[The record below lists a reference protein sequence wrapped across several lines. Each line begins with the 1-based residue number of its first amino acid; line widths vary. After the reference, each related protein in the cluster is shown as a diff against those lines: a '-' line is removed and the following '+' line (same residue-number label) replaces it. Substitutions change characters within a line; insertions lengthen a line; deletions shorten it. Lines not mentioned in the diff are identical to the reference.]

1 MPSILERVGQT
12 ISRHNL
18 IPQGGRVIAAVS
30 GGSDSVALLHLLEQ
44 LSGSDTFEL
53 VGLIH
58 LNHQLRERLSDEDE
72 QFCRRLASKL
82 ERPIYVERVDIRSRA
97 HTLQTS
103 IENAARTARLDF
115 FRRVAVEVGVD
126 RVAVGHTRDDQA
138 ETFLLRVIRGAGTR
152 GLSSVYPRF
161 DLIVRPLLDLTRAEL
176 RVFLANEEISYR
188 EDESNRDV
196 TIPRNR
202 IRHELIPYLREHFS
216 GGIVDVL
223 AREASIA
230 HDDADWLDSAANISA
245 QAIVSLEGENLRVDI
260 KGLVGLPD
268 AIKNRVVLVAMR
280 RLSGGRFIGFDHVDT
295 FMRIVKHEITK
306 ASFPGHSAVRVS
318 DEIVL
323 SPGTHRLFE
332 SDDWL
337 SWGDDLPVPGA
348 VKYIEAG
355 IEISAASV
363 NRASIP
369 DLSLLRSCGEQVFVD
384 ATKLQGA
391 LMVRNRR
398 PGDVFQPL
406 GLRGHKKLQDFFVD
420 RKIGRDQ
427 RHLVPIVVDGRDRII
442 WVAGHTI
449 ENDFRVTEDTLSVI
463 VLRLKELGESA

>member
-12 ISRHNL
+12 IRRHNL

-260 KGLVGLPD
+260 KGLAGLPD

-337 SWGDDLPVPGA
+337 SWGDDLPVPGV

>member
-18 IPQGGRVIAAVS
+18 IPQGGRVIVAVS

-44 LSGSDTFEL
+44 LSGPETFEL
-53 VGLIH
+53 AGVVH
-58 LNHQLRERLSDEDE
+58 LNHQLREGLSDEDE
-72 QFCRRLASKL
+72 QFCRRLASRL
-82 ERPIYVERVDIRSRA
+82 ERPIYVEHVDIRARA

-103 IENAARTARLDF
+103 IEDAARTARFDF
-115 FRRVAVEVGVD
+115 FRRVAAEVGVD

-152 GLSSVYPRF
+152 GLSSIYPRF
-161 DLIVRPLLDLTRAEL
+161 GLIVRPLLDLTRAEL

-202 IRHELIPYLREHFS
+202 IRHELIPYLREKFS
-216 GGIVDVL
+216 AGIVDIL

-245 QAIVSLEGENLRVDI
+245 QSIISLEGENLHVDV

-280 RLSGGRFIGFDHVDT
+280 RLAGRGFIGYDHVET
-295 FMRIVKHEITK
+295 FMQIVKGEITK

-318 DEIVL
+318 DEVVL
-323 SPGTHRLFE
+323 SPRTHRLAE

-337 SWGDDLPVPGA
+337 SWGDDLPVPGV
-348 VKYIEAG
+348 VKYIQAG
-355 IEISAASV
+355 IEISAAPV

-369 DLSLLRSCGEQVFVD
+369 DLSVLKSCGEQVFVD
-384 ATKLQGA
+384 ATKLKGA

-406 GLRGHKKLQDFFVD
+406 GLHGHKKLQDFFVD

-427 RHLVPIVVDGRDRII
+427 RHLVPIVVDERDRII

>member
-1 MPSILERVGQT
+1 MPAILERVGQT
-12 ISRHNL
+12 IRRYNL

-44 LSGSDTFEL
+44 LSGPDTFEL
-53 VGLIH
+53 VGLVH

-72 QFCRRLASKL
+72 QFCRRLASRL
-82 ERPIYVERVDIRSRA
+82 EQPIYVERVDIRSHA

-115 FRRVAVEVGVD
+115 FHRVAVEVGVD

-176 RVFLANEEISYR
+176 RVFLANDEISFR

-216 GGIVDVL
+216 AGIVDVL

-245 QAIVSLEGENLRVDI
+245 QSIISLEGENLRVDV
-260 KGLVGLPD
+260 KGLARLPD

-280 RLSGGRFIGFDHVDT
+280 RLAGRGFIGYDHVDT
-295 FMRIVKHEITK
+295 FMRIVKNERTK
-306 ASFPGHSAVRVS
+306 ASFPGHSAVRVA

-323 SPGTHRLFE
+323 SPRTHRLSE
-332 SDDWL
+332 SDEWL
-337 SWGDDLPVPGA
+337 SWGDDLPVPGV
-348 VKYIEAG
+348 VKLIEAG
-355 IEISAASV
+355 IEISAAYV
-363 NRASIP
+363 NRASTP
-369 DLSLLRSCGEQVFVD
+369 NLSVLRSCGEQVFVD
-384 ATKLQGA
+384 ATKLKGA

-406 GLRGHKKLQDFFVD
+406 GLHGHKKLQDFFVD
-420 RKIGRDQ
+420 RKIGRHQ
-427 RHLVPIVVDGRDRII
+427 RPLVPIVVDERNRII
-442 WVAGHTI
+442 WVVGHTI